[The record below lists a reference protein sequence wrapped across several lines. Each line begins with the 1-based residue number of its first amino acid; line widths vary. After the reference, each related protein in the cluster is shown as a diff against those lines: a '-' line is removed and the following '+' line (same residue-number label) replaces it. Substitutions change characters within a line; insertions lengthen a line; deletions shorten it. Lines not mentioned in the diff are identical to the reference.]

1 MCDGCIRSATVHMI
15 PLKVFLQIKHTLTK
29 CAFSVILKLKEVGAM
44 EQIIQLISNVG
55 FPIACC
61 IFLFSQQTKLTN
73 TLHDISTTMQLM
85 SARLDDI
92 EDALRKGGK
101 ENGKKEKN

>member
-1 MCDGCIRSATVHMI
+1 
-15 PLKVFLQIKHTLTK
+15 
-29 CAFSVILKLKEVGAM
+29 M

-85 SARLDDI
+85 STRLDDI
-92 EDALRKGGK
+92 EDVLRKEKGYGT
-101 ENGKKEKN
+101 KKERT

>member
-1 MCDGCIRSATVHMI
+1 MFRSAAGHHRETSYNQTGRAH
-15 PLKVFLQIKHTLTK
+15 LQK
-29 CAFSVILKLKEVGAM
+29 CVFSVILKLKEVEHM

-85 SARLDDI
+85 SSRLDDI
-92 EDALRKGGK
+92 EDAMRKGG
-101 ENGKKEKN
+101 EHGKKEKERT

>member
-1 MCDGCIRSATVHMI
+1 
-15 PLKVFLQIKHTLTK
+15 
-29 CAFSVILKLKEVGAM
+29 M

-61 IFLFSQQTKLTN
+61 IVLFMQQNKLTV
-73 TLHDISTTMQLM
+73 TLHDISNTMSLM

-92 EDALRKGGK
+92 EDAMRKGEK
-101 ENGKKEKN
+101 NGKKKETV

>member
-1 MCDGCIRSATVHMI
+1 
-15 PLKVFLQIKHTLTK
+15 
-29 CAFSVILKLKEVGAM
+29 M

-61 IFLFSQQTKLTN
+61 IILFMQQNKLTN
-73 TLHDISTTMQLM
+73 TLHDISSTMTVM

-92 EDALRKGGK
+92 ENAVRKGGVKNGKEK
-101 ENGKKEKN
+101 EN

>member
-1 MCDGCIRSATVHMI
+1 MDMSAIT
-15 PLKVFLQIKHTLTK
+15 
-29 CAFSVILKLKEVGAM
+29 S
-44 EQIIQLISNVG
+44 LISSVG

-85 SARLDDI
+85 SSRLDDI
-92 EDALRKGGK
+92 EDVLRK
-101 ENGKKEKN
+101 EKGYGIV

>member
-1 MCDGCIRSATVHMI
+1 
-15 PLKVFLQIKHTLTK
+15 
-29 CAFSVILKLKEVGAM
+29 M

-61 IFLFSQQTKLTN
+61 IVLFMQQNKLTV
-73 TLHDISTTMQLM
+73 TLHDISSTMSVM

-92 EDALRKGGK
+92 ENAVRKGGK
-101 ENGKKEKN
+101 DGKKEKDN

>member
-1 MCDGCIRSATVHMI
+1 
-15 PLKVFLQIKHTLTK
+15 
-29 CAFSVILKLKEVGAM
+29 M

-61 IFLFSQQTKLTN
+61 IILFMQQNKLTN
-73 TLHDISTTMQLM
+73 TLHDISSTMTVM

-92 EDALRKGGK
+92 ENSVRRVSN
-101 ENGKKEKN
+101 NGKKEED

>member
-1 MCDGCIRSATVHMI
+1 
-15 PLKVFLQIKHTLTK
+15 
-29 CAFSVILKLKEVGAM
+29 M

-85 SARLDDI
+85 SSRLDDI
-92 EDALRKGGK
+92 EDIIRK
-101 ENGKKEKN
+101 ETEDAKKEKGI

>member
-1 MCDGCIRSATVHMI
+1 
-15 PLKVFLQIKHTLTK
+15 
-29 CAFSVILKLKEVGAM
+29 M

-61 IFLFSQQTKLTN
+61 IILFMQQNKLTN
-73 TLHDISTTMQLM
+73 TLHDISATMSVM

-92 EDALRKGGK
+92 ENSVRRGVKT
-101 ENGKKEKN
+101 NGKD

>member
-1 MCDGCIRSATVHMI
+1 
-15 PLKVFLQIKHTLTK
+15 
-29 CAFSVILKLKEVGAM
+29 M

-61 IFLFSQQTKLTN
+61 IVLFMQQNKLTT
-73 TLHDISTTMQLM
+73 TLHDISATMSVM

-92 EDALRKGGK
+92 EGTLKRRK
-101 ENGKKEKN
+101 ENGTKEEKS

>member
-1 MCDGCIRSATVHMI
+1 
-15 PLKVFLQIKHTLTK
+15 
-29 CAFSVILKLKEVGAM
+29 M

-61 IFLFSQQTKLTN
+61 IVLFMQQNKLTV
-73 TLHDISTTMQLM
+73 TLHDISNTMSLM

-92 EDALRKGGK
+92 EDAMRKGS
-101 ENGKKEKN
+101 ENGKKEETK

>member
-1 MCDGCIRSATVHMI
+1 
-15 PLKVFLQIKHTLTK
+15 
-29 CAFSVILKLKEVGAM
+29 M

-61 IFLFSQQTKLTN
+61 IVLFMQQNKLTV
-73 TLHDISTTMQLM
+73 TLHDISNTMAVM

-92 EDALRKGGK
+92 ENAMSKGGA
-101 ENGKKEKN
+101 NGQKEKK

>member
-1 MCDGCIRSATVHMI
+1 
-15 PLKVFLQIKHTLTK
+15 
-29 CAFSVILKLKEVGAM
+29 M

-85 SARLDDI
+85 STRLDDI
-92 EDALRKGGK
+92 EDALRKEN
-101 ENGKKEKN
+101 ENGKKEKRT

>member
-1 MCDGCIRSATVHMI
+1 
-15 PLKVFLQIKHTLTK
+15 
-29 CAFSVILKLKEVGAM
+29 M

-85 SARLDDI
+85 SSRLDDI
-92 EDALRKGGK
+92 EDAMRKGG
-101 ENGKKEKN
+101 ERGKKEKERS